1 MSTKPTNPK
10 DALGTK
16 KVPYSTLSAPVIAEC
31 ALGMMEGALK
41 YGRHNYRAIGVRGS
55 VYYDAARRHL
65 DQWWEGEDFD
75 PESKAGLHHIT
86 KAITSLIVLRDA
98 IINQKFTDDRPP
110 RPPEGWMEEANK
122 TAAYLLDKFPNPV
135 PAYVHEPLT
144 VYKQTPDKETVGT

>member
-1 MSTKPTNPK
+1 MSTKDTNPK

-65 DQWWEGEDFD
+65 DQWWEGEDYD
-75 PESKAGLHHIT
+75 QESKAGLHHIT
-86 KAITSLIVLRDA
+86 KAIASLIVLRDA
-98 IINQKFTDDRPP
+98 MINKKFTDDRPP
-110 RPPEGWMEEANK
+110 RPPAEWMERANA
-122 TAAYLLDKFPNPV
+122 TAAALLQQFPNPV
-135 PAYVHEPLT
+135 PAYIHEPLT
-144 VYKQTPDKETVGT
+144 EGKPATDIHTEDV